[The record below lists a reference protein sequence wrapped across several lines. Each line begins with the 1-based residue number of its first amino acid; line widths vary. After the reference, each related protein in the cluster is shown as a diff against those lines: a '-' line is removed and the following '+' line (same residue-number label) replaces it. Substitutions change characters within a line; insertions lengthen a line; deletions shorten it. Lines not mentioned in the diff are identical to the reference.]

1 MSNANEPRKR
11 VRLSLACNQCRA
23 RKVRCDEQLPS
34 CKRCLLAGIPCV
46 TTNPRK
52 PEEESA
58 IQHRKR
64 AGFAVGLGGPE
75 ALSRSVSESSSNL
88 HQGIAATADAQQDDS
103 RDHHLNDATGSQSGL
118 LRSAGTPLA
127 NHQNATKNPL
137 ASTDNVPA
145 SDIESPAFAMNT
157 AGTNEQKWLGPSS
170 LQVFTHW
177 LETTFHKPEQGLAD
191 RFQYGMRFAEEME
204 LPATVYMPA
213 LPPDWQ
219 VILDAFSSSVLPLF
233 PIVDQASLAIQAK
246 RMVTTD
252 VAGLPIRE
260 RPAIAVV
267 YACLAIGAQNLYQIE
282 LGRRLLSAA
291 SSLYAYLVAFPYLQS
306 AQALLLLVLGLR
318 ARNKDGAG
326 SQALGQAIRILHSIG
341 VHKTRTHRA
350 SDTALEIG
358 RRVWWCAYC
367 LERVMSI
374 ESGRPSHI
382 HDEDIDRSELDTPM
396 STREPD
402 DESFFLILAA
412 QLARLQGQVSSR
424 LFSRRVTPPNPGEIL
439 SIAGELDQALVQWQ
453 SRLPEDLRPDT
464 DILTGEPHVMAIQCY
479 LAMQYHSVLATVHRA
494 ALLMDRKIHLANVE
508 GSQIAPQYASRL
520 RSSET
525 ICATSARKMAAIF
538 LEAKDA
544 NVFSPLNTMTQ
555 PLLAIYI
562 LAIHTLRNPTAWK
575 ARIDLNTLQAAA
587 EAAEQRYRDEGQDHR
602 FYGMLSVLKQFA
614 SQERLAPLTR
624 SASATTQTSR
634 TEASITSPWPQTASM
649 TQNQED
655 LSNVFEGWQVLFPHL
670 YLGDNTIVDAG
681 QHALSDADMYDLMGI
696 PQLSDEELMG
706 FHLPDAI

>member
-1 MSNANEPRKR
+1 
-11 VRLSLACNQCRA
+11 
-23 RKVRCDEQLPS
+23 
-34 CKRCLLAGIPCV
+34 
-46 TTNPRK
+46 
-52 PEEESA
+52 
-58 IQHRKR
+58 
-64 AGFAVGLGGPE
+64 
-75 ALSRSVSESSSNL
+75 
-88 HQGIAATADAQQDDS
+88 
-103 RDHHLNDATGSQSGL
+103 
-118 LRSAGTPLA
+118 
-127 NHQNATKNPL
+127 
-137 ASTDNVPA
+137 
-145 SDIESPAFAMNT
+145 MNT
-157 AGTNEQKWLGPSS
+157 AGDNEQKWLGPSS

-177 LETTFHKPEQGLAD
+177 LEKTFHTPEQGLAD
-191 RFQYGMRFAEEME
+191 RFQYGMRFAEE
-204 LPATVYMPA
+204 LDVPATVYMPA
-213 LPPDWQ
+213 LPADWQ
-219 VILDAFSSSVLPLF
+219 VLLDAFSASVLPLF
-233 PIVDQASLAIQAK
+233 PIVDEASLIIQAR
-246 RMVTTD
+246 RMESTD

-267 YACLAIGAQNLYQIE
+267 YGCLAIGAQILHQIE

-318 ARNKDGAG
+318 ARNKDGSG

-341 VHKTRTHRA
+341 VHKARTHGMVNA
-350 SDTALEIG
+350 SLDIG
-358 RRVWWCAYC
+358 RRVWWSAYC

-382 HDEDIDRSELDTPM
+382 HDEDIDQSELDAHIVPHG
-396 STREPD
+396 SG
-402 DESFFLILAA
+402 ESFYLLLAA

-424 LFSRRVTPPNPGEIL
+424 LFSRRTTPPSPGEIL
-439 SIAGELDQALVQWQ
+439 SIAGELDQALGEWQ
-453 SRLPEDLRPDT
+453 SQLPENLRPDT

-494 ALLMDRKIHLANVE
+494 ALLMDRKIHLANVAQ
-508 GSQIAPQYASRL
+508 SQIAPHYATRL

-525 ICATSARKMAAIF
+525 ICATSARKMVAIF

-614 SQERLAPLTR
+614 SQERLAPLAR
-624 SASATTQTSR
+624 SASASVSTSNTTQPSR
-634 TEASITSPWPQTASM
+634 TEPHTQSSWTPTAIPAQS
-649 TQNQED
+649 QD
-655 LSNVFEGWQVLFPHL
+655 DPANVFEGWQALFPHL
-670 YLGDNTIVDAG
+670 YLGDHTVLDAG
-681 QHALSDADMYDLMGI
+681 QHAISDAEMYDLMGI
-696 PQLSDEELMG
+696 PQLSDEDLMG
-706 FHLPDAI
+706 FHLPDNL